1 MERVKFKYSMKNI
14 PIPSK
19 NAYSK
24 NLIFK
29 LESFIKRI
37 RWKAYF
43 FENSNEIN
51 ETTTATNF
59 GFKSVKTPPKNE
71 HLNAFE
77 NDLYDLVRNIEFKR
91 INTAFQNQLNKDINL
106 INNDPLLFIP
116 ADKTNNLYKLNNDK
130 YKKLPQDNIT
140 KSYKKANTNSIRSI
154 NKEPKTI
161 AEDLK
166 LVDRIEQFSQREAFI
181 TVKDHKENFQNN
193 TKCRV
198 INPAKSEIRIISKH
212 YIETINNTIR
222 EKTQVNQWPD
232 TNLVIEWFKAIKKKS
247 KCSFIKFDIVDFYPS
262 ISEEL
267 SSKAIAYAQ
276 SVTTIEEKVIR
287 TIYHSRKSLLFDRDN
302 EWVKKDNPEFGV
314 TMGSYDG
321 AKLCELV
328 GLYLLDLLA
337 KEFDKKYFG
346 LYRDDGLGCFENI

>member
-1 MERVKFKYSMKNI
+1 MERVKFNYSMKNI

-19 NAYSK
+19 NAYLK

-51 ETTTATNF
+51 ETTTTTIF

-71 HLNAFE
+71 HLSAFE
-77 NDLYDLVRNIEFKR
+77 NDLYDLVRNIEFKT

-106 INNDPLLFIP
+106 INNDSLLFIP

-130 YKKLPQDNIT
+130 YKKLLQDNIT
-140 KSYKKANTNSIRSI
+140 ESYKKANTNSIRSI
-154 NKEPKTI
+154 NKEAKTI

-166 LVDRIEQFSQREAFI
+166 IDDRIEQFSQREAFI
-181 TVKDHKENFQNN
+181 TLKDHKENFQNN
-193 TKCRV
+193 TKCRL
-198 INPAKSEIRIISKH
+198 INPAKSEIGKISKH

-222 EKTQVNQWPD
+222 EKTQVNQWRN
-232 TNLVIEWFKAIKKKS
+232 TKLVIEWFKAIKNKS

-262 ISEEL
+262 IYEEL
-267 SSKAIAYAQ
+267 LSKAIAYA
-276 SVTTIEEKVIR
+276 
-287 TIYHSRKSLLFDRDN
+287 
-302 EWVKKDNPEFGV
+302 
-314 TMGSYDG
+314 
-321 AKLCELV
+321 
-328 GLYLLDLLA
+328 
-337 KEFDKKYFG
+337 
-346 LYRDDGLGCFENI
+346 